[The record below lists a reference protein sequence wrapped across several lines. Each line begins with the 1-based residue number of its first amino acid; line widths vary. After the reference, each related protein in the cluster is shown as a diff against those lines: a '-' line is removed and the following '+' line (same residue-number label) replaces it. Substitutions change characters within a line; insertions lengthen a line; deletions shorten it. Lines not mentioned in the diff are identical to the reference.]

1 LSDIAKKYGTSIAEI
16 MKANPE
22 IKDANKISVNQEIK
36 LPTKP
41 VEVVRDNMVADLNNG
56 ASSQADA
63 TQNNVTFNNGNYSPL
78 EKGSDPFSASSDTAN
93 SEADKDEGILSS
105 LLAKFGLNKG
115 DSSNPE
121 GNSLMAKVTST
132 EGDNPVDMVML
143 KKPQHVTQDE
153 IMNVKKHSY
162 FDEKDPIRQKKMN
175 KFVDEFYNHHYK
187 GQAEYDAT
195 GKMVDAGKAP
205 SIRESFHDP
214 KTKEGLTIE
223 NAIRAVGKSMAQQVG
238 IDIPETK
245 VVKNMQKSICH

>member
-1 LSDIAKKYGTSIAEI
+1 
-16 MKANPE
+16 
-22 IKDANKISVNQEIK
+22 
-36 LPTKP
+36 
-41 VEVVRDNMVADLNNG
+41 MVADLNNG

-162 FDEKDPIRQKKMN
+162 FDEKDPIRL
-175 KFVDEFYNHHYK
+175 V
-187 GQAEYDAT
+187 
-195 GKMVDAGKAP
+195 
-205 SIRESFHDP
+205 
-214 KTKEGLTIE
+214 
-223 NAIRAVGKSMAQQVG
+223 
-238 IDIPETK
+238 
-245 VVKNMQKSICH
+245 